1 MSFRRRIFMVS
12 AMLTALVFACH
23 AQAQGNDVVVAH
35 IGPFTVLPVP
45 DATQL
50 DEGMKAA
57 VGEINDNGGINGRK
71 LKMLSLDDAYS
82 YEGFVKQL
90 KTARAA
96 GAVALLSPLG
106 SATLKGVLD
115 NKLLDSNDLVVIN
128 AVPGASVLRSPGH
141 PMWFHVRAG
150 DEQQIEKIVAHAKT
164 LTIPSMAVLYQD
176 IPMGTSGLASA
187 QNAAKAVGG
196 MDIVGVQSA
205 FDPAALEAA
214 AKQLANAKAKSAL
227 VIGMPKFAGEGIAA
241 LRKAGVSQ
249 QIFTLSYLPAPAL
262 TKMAGEGARGVGI
275 AQTFPNPSGIRMG
288 LQRDFSKAMGRYQ
301 PEVKTYTSF
310 HVEGYITAQVFAQ
323 AARRASGSSARDIA
337 QAMRNMGEVSLGGFR
352 VDFSKGNTGSN
363 WVDIGVV
370 TQDGKLMY

>member
-1 MSFRRRIFMVS
+1 MQFRRRTLVLS
-12 AMLTALVFACH
+12 ACLAAAMPFGTW
-23 AQAQGNDVVVAH
+23 AQGNDIVVAH

-45 DATQL
+45 DAKQL
-50 DEGMKAA
+50 DEGMQAA
-57 VGEINDNGGINGRK
+57 IGEINDAGGINGRK

-82 YEGFVKQL
+82 YDGFVKQL
-90 KTARAA
+90 KVARDA

-150 DEQQIEKIVAHAKT
+150 DDQQIEKIVAHAKT

-187 QNAAKAVGG
+187 QKAAKDVGG
-196 MDIVGVQSA
+196 IEIKGVQSA
-205 FDPAALEAA
+205 FDPAALDKA
-214 AKQLANAKAKSAL
+214 AKELAATNAKSAL

-241 LRKAGVSQ
+241 LRKAGVNQ

-262 TKMAGEGARGVGI
+262 SKMAGDGARGVGI
-275 AQTFPNPSGIRMG
+275 AQTFPNPAGIRIG
-288 LQRDFSKAMGRYQ
+288 LQRDFSKAMTRYQ
-301 PEVKTYTSF
+301 PEVKTFTSF
-310 HVEGYITAQVFAQ
+310 HVEGYITAQIFAQ
-323 AARRASGSSARDIA
+323 AARKAAGASAKEIA
-337 QAMRNMGEVSLGGFR
+337 QSMRRMGEVNLGGFR
-352 VDFSKGNTGSN
+352 LDFSKGNTGSN